1 LSPRPRASLCKHA
14 KALREDTRRERGAG
28 VEKHR
33 AVVSKIQES
42 VGKSIVPVS
51 VCREAPSE

>member
-1 LSPRPRASLCKHA
+1 
-14 KALREDTRRERGAG
+14 LREDTRRERGAG